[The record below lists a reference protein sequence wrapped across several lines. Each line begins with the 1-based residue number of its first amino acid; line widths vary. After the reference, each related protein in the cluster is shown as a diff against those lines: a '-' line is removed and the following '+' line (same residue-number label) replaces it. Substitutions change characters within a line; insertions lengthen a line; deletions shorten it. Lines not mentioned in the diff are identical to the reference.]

1 MKSSF
6 DQEIQR
12 LMQENVFDN
21 IASGT
26 WGGIKAVGRGLGTAA
41 KTTGQAAWGLS
52 GGREAW
58 NNIKQAGSNIKQGLM
73 DYSGKNPSSPTPG
86 TTPHNQQQQQA
97 AAPAGRT
104 LKSITNIDNKVRDT
118 LNSSGLTPADKA
130 VLQAQITSLIK
141 GLSTNVTD
149 QDLVNIITTA
159 LLKK

>member
-41 KTTGQAAWGLS
+41 KTAGQAAYGLT
-52 GGREAW
+52 GGREAMQ
-58 NNIKQAGSNIKQGLM
+58 NLTQAASQAKQALM
-73 DYSGKNPSSPTPG
+73 G
-86 TTPHNQQQQQA
+86 NQQTQQTQQQSPAQQQA
-97 AAPAGRT
+97 QQTAAPAGRT
-104 LKSITNIDNKVRDT
+104 LKSITNIDNKVKDT
-118 LNSSGLTPADKA
+118 LNSSGLTPQDKA
-130 VLQAQITSLIK
+130 VLQAQIPTLVK

-149 QDLVNIITTA
+149 QDLINIVTTV
-159 LLKK
+159 LTRK

>member
-26 WGGIKAVGRGLGTAA
+26 WGGIKAVGRGIGTAA
-41 KTTGQAAWGLS
+41 KTGLQAAYGVS
-52 GGREAW
+52 GAREAMGQLG
-58 NNIKQAGSNIKQGLM
+58 QAGSNLKQAMFGPQSATSAPK
-73 DYSGKNPSSPTPG
+73 DQTQGQT
-86 TTPHNQQQQQA
+86 QQQA
-97 AAPAGRT
+97 TASAGRT

-118 LNSSGLTPADKA
+118 LNSSGLTPQDKA
-130 VLQAQITSLIK
+130 VIQAQIPALIR

-149 QDLVNIITTA
+149 QDLINIVSTILTRR
-159 LLKK
+159 